1 MALDRISVLQSLVD
15 QNPADAF
22 SRYGLALEYVKTG
35 ALSDAMTEFRA
46 LLDHNPD
53 YAAGYFHGAQTLE
66 KLGDLE
72 GARELYRRGIDV
84 TTRTGD
90 LHTRSELQGALDLLG

>member
-1 MALDRISVLQSLVD
+1 MLKSLVD

-22 SRYGLALEYVKTG
+22 SRYGLALEYVKSG
-35 ALSDAMTEFRA
+35 ALPDAMTEFRA
-46 LLDHNPD
+46 LLEHNPD

-66 KLGDLE
+66 KMGDLD